1 VKFFPIRYIFPII
14 CDVWIT
20 LVHILILHAEFIRR
34 YDYFMITEIVVY
46 GRGGQ
51 GAVTGAQI
59 IGEAAYLSKN
69 YKDITS
75 FPSFGAERRGAPV
88 NAFTRISKDETIWTR
103 SQIYKPQIVFVLDET
118 VLTKL
123 IADSIQPNGYLVV
136 NSAKEPEEFIKQFS
150 IAKKI
155 TVITTDV
162 TKICIENKIFVDGLP
177 VFNTPIL
184 GALPKIFDDISLA
197 IVKKAIEN
205 HIGGG
210 KKGEMNSS
218 AAETAAKIL
227 KIKRSE

>member
-1 VKFFPIRYIFPII
+1 MVYSRSQSNFAYKNYL
-14 CDVWIT
+14 DDD
-20 LVHILILHAEFIRR
+20 
-34 YDYFMITEIVVY
+34 DYMITEIVVY

-88 NAFTRISKDETIWTR
+88 NAFTRFSKDETIWTR
-103 SQIYKPQIVFVLDET
+103 SQIYKPQIVIVLDET

-123 IADSIQPNGYLVV
+123 ICDSIQPNGYLIV
-136 NSAKEPEEFIKQFS
+136 NSAKDPEEFIKEFS
-150 IAKKI
+150 ISKKI
-155 TVITTDV
+155 TVMTTDV
-162 TKICIENKIFVDGLP
+162 TKICLDKKLLVDGLP

-184 GALPKIFDDISLA
+184 GALPKIFEDISLDH
-197 IVKKAIEN
+197 VKKAIEN

-210 KKGEMNSS
+210 KKGELNSS
-218 AAETAAKIL
+218 AADTAAKIL
-227 KIKRSE
+227 KIKRSD